1 MRIFSY
7 ESVIHFA
14 VLSVCFLYPIG
25 TKFCVG
31 PHMTQGKVYGC
42 SELKNSDFCIIL
54 KIHEDRVVN
63 LQFFYDCFI
72 EQKCWMIEQQLKF
85 KIEVGLEAA

>member
-1 MRIFSY
+1 MLR
-7 ESVIHFA
+7 
-14 VLSVCFLYPIG
+14 
-25 TKFCVG
+25 TK
-31 PHMTQGKVYGC
+31 
-42 SELKNSDFCIIL
+42 KNSDFCIIL

>member
-1 MRIFSY
+1 M
-7 ESVIHFA
+7 
-14 VLSVCFLYPIG
+14 CG
-25 TKFCVG
+25 TSHDPRKG
-31 PHMTQGKVYGC
+31 LWMLRTK
-42 SELKNSDFCIIL
+42 KNSDFCIIL